1 MKTDGTCTPFT
12 LYRLIMAKK
21 VENRFKSDVEPH
33 ILSANMYELE
43 MLRLL
48 LLLHWKMNKLKY
60 GGRNIDAIE
69 YNVFWIWERR
79 CR

>member
-1 MKTDGTCTPFT
+1 MVRVPRL
-12 LYRLIMAKK
+12 LYTALSWWKK
-21 VENRFKSDVEPH
+21 VENRFKSDFETH
-33 ILSANMYELE
+33 SLSVNMYELE

-69 YNVFWIWERR
+69 YNVFWI
-79 CR
+79 